1 MAKKIDDAVLDE
13 LKRERLNVLL
23 GHTEYDPDEEEAL
36 VRTALSWKSAAIVL
50 TGLHHSDATRRL
62 LRGASVPV
70 VELWELGSQ
79 PIDSAV
85 GFDHVT
91 VGRTVAAHL
100 AARGRGRLRFLG
112 ARLHADHRA
121 RCRAE
126 GFLAAAR
133 AAGAEAEIVEHPGAA
148 GVEVGGF
155 LLARALDETPGV
167 EGIACSNDHMALG
180 AIFECQ
186 RRGIA
191 IPERLA
197 IVGFGDL
204 EFAGFCN
211 PSLTAVR
218 PSGDLIGREAARVI
232 VESVRTGRYR
242 SGEVIDTH
250 HALIHRL
257 SS

>member
-1 MAKKIDDAVLDE
+1 
-13 LKRERLNVLL
+13 
-23 GHTEYDPDEEEAL
+23 
-36 VRTALSWKSAAIVL
+36 
-50 TGLHHSDATRRL
+50 
-62 LRGASVPV
+62 
-70 VELWELGSQ
+70 
-79 PIDSAV
+79 
-85 GFDHVT
+85 
-91 VGRTVAAHL
+91 
-100 AARGRGRLRFLG
+100 
-112 ARLHADHRA
+112 
-121 RCRAE
+121 
-126 GFLAAAR
+126 
-133 AAGAEAEIVEHPGAA
+133 
-148 GVEVGGF
+148 
-155 LLARALDETPGV
+155 
-167 EGIACSNDHMALG
+167 MALG

-204 EFAGFCN
+204 EFAGVCN
-211 PSLTAVR
+211 PSLTTVR